1 MRDLTQDFVKNI
13 YLTDYYLANNLDK
26 IKDERVALTI
36 FDVSVHYGIG
46 RGIKFAR
53 RALKNMGV
61 NIEENTK
68 ANQEF
73 LDAVNSVDPL
83 QFCNTYSQI
92 QRNGYNRIVEND
104 PTQRKYLKGWMGR
117 VDRKDAF
124 IRNMQATSSASQS
137 ETTTTG

>member
-1 MRDLTQDFVKNI
+1 
-13 YLTDYYLANNLDK
+13 
-26 IKDERVALTI
+26 
-36 FDVSVHYGIG
+36 
-46 RGIKFAR
+46 
-53 RALKNMGV
+53 MGV